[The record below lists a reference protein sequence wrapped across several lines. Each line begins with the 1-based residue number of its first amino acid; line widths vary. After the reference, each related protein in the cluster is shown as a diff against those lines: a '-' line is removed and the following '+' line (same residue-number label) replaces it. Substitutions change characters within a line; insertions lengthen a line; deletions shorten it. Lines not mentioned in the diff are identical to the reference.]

1 MKERSVILKKNRDK
15 PIRQR
20 HHWIFSGAVQS
31 LPDFEDGDILP
42 VMSSDGEFLG
52 SAYFNRKSAIIGRML
67 CFDRTPPL
75 KSIEQKLLEALALR
89 RKLVEPRSNA
99 QRLVNGEGDGLPGLV
114 VDRYG
119 DVLIIQIA
127 TLGMEKLKPVILDH
141 LIRALSPRSIHEKSD
156 LPTRR
161 EEGLPEFEGHLYG
174 EKVESIEIQEHGLRF
189 LVEIRGSQKTGFYL
203 DLREMRMLVQSLA
216 EGRRVL
222 NCFCYTGGFSVAALA
237 GGAASVDSVDSS
249 EPAISLARRNL
260 SLNGFSG
267 GENRLVVTDVFEFLR
282 REMPPY
288 DFIIL
293 DPPAFAKKKTD
304 IVPACRGYKDI
315 NRLALGK
322 IQPQGLLLTLSCSHF
337 VDESLFQQVVFQA
350 AAEAGREVRIIQKHR
365 LAYDHP
371 INVYHP
377 ESEYLKG
384 FLLYVQ

>member
-1 MKERSVILKKNRDK
+1 L
-15 PIRQR
+15 
-20 HHWIFSGAVQS
+20 
-31 LPDFEDGDILP
+31 
-42 VMSSDGEFLG
+42 LG
-52 SAYFNRKSAIIGRML
+52 SAYFNRKSTIIGRML
-67 CFDRTPPL
+67 SFDRTPPL
-75 KSIEQKLLEALALR
+75 ESVEQRLLGAISLR
-89 RKLVEPRSNA
+89 KNLVEPTSNA

-114 VDRYG
+114 VDRYS
-119 DVLIIQIA
+119 DVLVIQIA
-127 TLGMEKLKPVILDH
+127 TLGMEKLKPVLLGH
-141 LIRALSPRSIHEKSD
+141 LIKALSPRSIHEKSD

-174 EKVESIEIQEHGLRF
+174 EEVETVEIHEAGLRF

-203 DLREMRMLVQSLA
+203 DLREMRKLVRSLA

-249 EPAISLARRNL
+249 EAAISLARRNL

-267 GENRLVVTDVFEFLR
+267 GENRLVVADIFEFLR
-282 REMPPY
+282 REVPPY

-293 DPPAFAKKKTD
+293 DPPAFAKKKAD

-315 NRLALGK
+315 NRLALQK
-322 IQPQGLLLTLSCSHF
+322 IGPQGLLLTLSCSHF

-371 INVYHP
+371 VNVYHP